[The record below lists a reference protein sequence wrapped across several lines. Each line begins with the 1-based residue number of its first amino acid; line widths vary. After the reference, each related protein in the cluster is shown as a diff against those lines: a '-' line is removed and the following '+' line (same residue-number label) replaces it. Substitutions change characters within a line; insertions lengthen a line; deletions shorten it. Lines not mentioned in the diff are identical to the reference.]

1 MKKRLFFNRRLS
13 PDEGL
18 CERFGGMPAI
28 ILCVF
33 LQRLLVQGLT
43 AGAVKE

>member
-1 MKKRLFFNRRLS
+1 
-13 PDEGL
+13 
-18 CERFGGMPAI
+18 MPAI
-28 ILCVF
+28 ILYLL